1 MFKKVR
7 TTQRRKSLLMKMLL
21 FIGLPAVIIFCITA
35 VIVLNDVKQS
45 VTKITTSEL
54 TAESQSVANQINN
67 YFSKYSEIT
76 NQMVANELVQDY
88 LQKTDANKTLATSQD
103 YKNVKQTVDN
113 IHNTDPD
120 NLSSVWIADCM
131 TNKMESSQTDE
142 AYQTILAERPWYQPA
157 VKQKGMVLIEPYE
170 DAVTGKMV
178 MSMVTPIYK
187 TGTSDLIGFAGID
200 ITIDQLYNTVKDK
213 KIGQTGFCIL
223 ASADGQLIYH
233 PDPALKGK
241 SVAESKMSKNIITAI
256 QNKTAGTVT
265 YTAMNQTN
273 HGYLSPVGTTGW
285 SVTTGLP
292 ENEFNSSY
300 HSTMISVLTVFTI
313 TMLILLCLIVIIS
326 KSIVNPLTKLK
337 NAAEQIADGN
347 LDVSINVKSSDEVGQ
362 VSTAFSRTVSRL
374 KQYIEYINEVS
385 AVLNQV
391 AVGDLTYELHCD
403 YVGEFSKIKVSL
415 ENLKSTLVKAFSDIN
430 ISADEVASGS
440 SQVSNASQSLAQG
453 VTEQASSIEELS
465 AAISKISTNVKVNAT
480 DAAEASKQ
488 VNQVSD
494 ELNENNKQMREM
506 IAAMSKIRESS
517 DEIGKIIKTIED
529 IAFQTNILALNAAVE
544 AARAGEAGKG
554 FAVVADEVRNL
565 ASKSADAAK
574 ETTTLI
580 QNSIK
585 EVEVGT
591 KIADETA
598 NTLLQ
603 VVEHAAAVTTAVDHI
618 SKTTNEQANFIN
630 QVTLGVE
637 QISSVVQTN
646 SATAEESAAAS
657 EELSGQAGVLKTLV
671 HQFKFEN
678 KDQIS
683 QENQN

>member
-453 VTEQASSIEELS
+453 ATEQASSIEELS

-618 SKTTNEQANFIN
+618 SKTTNEQANSIN